1 MDRITTLYV
10 PQAKLM
16 EFNDLIKSKNN
27 LLDLG
32 IGEFETIATFCTDLD
47 NGYEVGLHIKSSD
60 YKSGQIYAE
69 MILFD
74 ENGDE
79 VAYETTY
86 EEIDGTW
93 YIYDNGDNYN
103 NCNKY
108 TIMVMGC

>member
-10 PQAKLM
+10 PQAKLT
-16 EFNDLIKSKNN
+16 EYNDLIKSKNN

-32 IGEFETIATFCTDLD
+32 IKEFDIIALYSAKFD
-47 NGYEVGLHIKSSD
+47 NGYEARLYIKSGD
-60 YKSGQIYAE
+60 YESGEVSAD
-69 MILFD
+69 MVLFD
-74 ENGDE
+74 ENEEE
-79 VAYETTY
+79 VDYETRY